1 MDHIV
6 IEFKGINSLKDVI
19 IDVVQSL
26 LDLLSHLLLRD
37 VLLDPLALAGA
48 LVPDLTRLHQRVQ
61 SKIAKFNSLAK
72 VFK

>member
-6 IEFKGINSLKDVI
+6 IELEEINAFKDVI

-37 VLLDPLALAGA
+37 DLLGPLALAGA

>member
-6 IEFKGINSLKDVI
+6 IELKEINAFKDVI

-48 LVPDLTRLHQRVQ
+48 LVPDLTRM
-61 SKIAKFNSLAK
+61 
-72 VFK
+72 